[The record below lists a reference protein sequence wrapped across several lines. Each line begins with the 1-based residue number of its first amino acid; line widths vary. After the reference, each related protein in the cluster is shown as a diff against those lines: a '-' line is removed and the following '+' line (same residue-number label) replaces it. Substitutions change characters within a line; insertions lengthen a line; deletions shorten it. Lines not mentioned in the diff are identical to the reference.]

1 MRWRE
6 IDELEITT
14 WIGDVVKRDRW
25 VEIEITTW
33 ICDKVK
39 RDRWVRDNN
48 LNRWCSE
55 ER

>member
-1 MRWRE
+1 MSEDRVVRDNKLNRWWVKR
-6 IDELEITT
+6 DELEITT
-14 WIGDVVKRDRW
+14 WIGDV
-25 VEIEITTW
+25 
-33 ICDKVK
+33 VK

>member
-1 MRWRE
+1 MLWRD

-14 WIGDVVKRDRW
+14 WI
-25 VEIEITTW
+25 
-33 ICDKVK
+33 CDEVK